1 MYLKLSEVDVE
12 YKIFL
17 LDLWYN
23 DDNKIVKIII
33 FVC

>member
-1 MYLKLSEVDVE
+1 MYLKLCEVDVE